1 MAKAIFLDFW
11 REKGAFTDP
20 ASSCNLP
27 LCRKAEAAAPM
38 LHAAAAA
45 ASAVELV
52 AVLLLCLWHVCN
64 GIGYCYDDHGN
75 QLSNSPPSPELS
87 SGDGGEF
94 GELLLLPRPRAARLL
109 EKIGASLT
117 EESAHFGFGPT
128 QIFFPWENQKDAHL
142 KMKHDGAL

>member
-1 MAKAIFLDFW
+1 MPSQTLH
-11 REKGAFTDP
+11 P
-20 ASSCNLP
+20 AATF
-27 LCRKAEAAAPM
+27 LCRKAQAAAPM
-38 LHAAAAA
+38 LHTAAA

-52 AVLLLCLWHVCN
+52 GGQCYCCACGTYSN
-64 GIGYCYDDHGN
+64 GIGCCYDDHGN

-94 GELLLLPRPRAARLL
+94 GELLLLPRPRAASLL

-142 KMKHDGAL
+142 KMKHHGAL